1 MGILEKTISV
11 SIVYIVELTT
21 NHSRYGIAS
30 ERVWTGLSTVASTSL
45 VRCGKSCRLRWTNYL
60 RPDIKRGTFSP
71 EEENTIVHLHGM
83 LGNKWAAIASKLPG
97 RTDNDVKNFWNS
109 HLRKRFGSVGSH
121 QPSSSS
127 KSVDMK
133 SESPLN
139 RHIAEWESV
148 QLEAESR
155 LSKNPLLPNPSS
167 GAKSEGDF
175 FIRLWN
181 SEVGK
186 SFQNIN
192 ESTDECYGKT
202 TRSPASQTS
211 SLTKVDSGSGVA
223 TCAEP
228 CKNIGSTNMIDQHV
242 EPTNCTKEADN
253 VAVYSNSTRSYD
265 LDDSPD
271 AMLNL
276 LLDFSTTGN
285 DMGFL

>member
-1 MGILEKTISV
+1 MGKRREKKEEEV
-11 SIVYIVELTT
+11 KKKK
-21 NHSRYGIAS
+21 NRRKPCCDK
-30 ERVWTGLSTVASTSL
+30 ERVRRGAWTPEEDKILTDFITENGHGTWRNLPKLAGL

-139 RHIAEWESV
+139 RRIAEWESV
-148 QLEAESR
+148 RLEVES
-155 LSKNPLLPNPSS
+155 L
-167 GAKSEGDF
+167 
-175 FIRLWN
+175 
-181 SEVGK
+181 GK

-192 ESTDECYGKT
+192 ESNDECYGTT

-211 SLTKVDSGSGVA
+211 SLTKVISESGVA

-228 CKNIGSTNMIDQHV
+228 CKNIGSINMIDQQHV
-242 EPTNCTKEADN
+242 ERPNCNKEADY
-253 VAVYSNSTRSYD
+253 VAIYSNSTRSYD
-265 LDDSPD
+265 RDDSSD

-276 LLDFSTTGN
+276 LLDFSTAGN